1 MIIRGNMRFEDFK
14 RKFSGFP
21 VVSYAQMSVLG
32 EKDQALKN
40 QLSRWVRKGL
50 ISRLRKG
57 IYVLNGDDR
66 KISLSRQFIANQL
79 YFPSYVSNEYAL
91 SFYGLIPERVADVTS
106 VTPRKTAE
114 FSNEFGT
121 FVYQHVKKDCFNG
134 YTQIREGSGLNFLI
148 AVPEKAVVDFIYFNI
163 RNFKRGDPS
172 VFTESYRFQNLSSL
186 RKDKITGFAKEFRN
200 NKLSDIAKTFRAHAG
215 KGR

>member
-21 VVSYAQMSVLG
+21 VVSYAQMDIPG
-32 EKDQALKN
+32 EKDQAFRN
-40 QLSRWVRKGL
+40 QLSRWVKRGL

-57 IYVLNGDDR
+57 LYALNGDDR

-106 VTPRKTAE
+106 VTPRKTAA

-134 YTQIREGSGLNFLI
+134 YTRIKEENGFNFLI
-148 AVPEKAVVDFIYFNI
+148 AVPEKAVVDFMYFNLG
-163 RNFKRGDPS
+163 NFKRGDPS
-172 VFTESYRFQNLSSL
+172 VFTESYRFQNFSSL

-200 NKLSDIAKTFRAHAG
+200 NKLSDIVKMFRALVM
-215 KGR
+215 